1 MRGDLKY
8 PDGIAG
14 KILFD
19 PIKEGADRLCILTA
33 EATPSMASWLLKS
46 YEELGISDVTV
57 KLIIG
62 DTLNKGVDKGAH
74 ESFKE
79 LHGTDIQ
86 INGGIFHVVI

>member
-33 EATPSMASWLLKS
+33 
-46 YEELGISDVTV
+46 GIGYSGYT
-57 KLIIG
+57 
-62 DTLNKGVDKGAH
+62 
-74 ESFKE
+74 
-79 LHGTDIQ
+79 
-86 INGGIFHVVI
+86 

>member
-46 YEELGISDVTV
+46 YEEL
-57 KLIIG
+57 
-62 DTLNKGVDKGAH
+62 
-74 ESFKE
+74 
-79 LHGTDIQ
+79 
-86 INGGIFHVVI
+86 